1 MTLKSITVKI
11 IHGRWVRG
19 GEERG
24 REIKCAGVYSAKCAG
39 VHSVKCADVH
49 FAKTSYFIL
58 EKRILSPLVYDNR
71 NIVLFL
77 VGIKMIN

>member
-1 MTLKSITVKI
+1 M
-11 IHGRWVRG
+11 G
-19 GEERG
+19 GWGWGQERG
-24 REIKCAGVYSAKCAG
+24 REIKCADVYSAKCAG

-58 EKRILSPLVYDNR
+58 EKSMLFTLIYNNC

-77 VGIKMIN
+77 VGIMIN

>member
-1 MTLKSITVKI
+1 MILKSVTVKI
-11 IHGRWVRG
+11 IHGRWVG
-19 GEERG
+19 GEEERG

>member
-1 MTLKSITVKI
+1 MGGGG
-11 IHGRWVRG
+11 GRIKG
-19 GEERG
+19 GKF
-24 REIKCAGVYSAKCAG
+24 KCAGMYSAKCAG